1 MGNCCIYLPYRP
13 KFLRYFTHRNDPPI
27 LSGDSD
33 TLMDLDFLEE
43 PQLAFRI
50 NERPFTV
57 SSYLNWVSN
66 KPRTILPINDRSS
79 AESSVSS
86 RRGAGVRSSLSRI
99 MSAGMRTYSPPS
111 VPGENSSSDATERL
125 LFKEVDPKG
134 RPPPA
139 QIASSPSSP
148 PEHNGNWAAVTS
160 VSGREHKTSTS
171 AVFLS
176 NKAAERH
183 RMSHSLYSERS
194 SQQQEEE
201 VDGPELARLMRRY
214 WPRDFNFF
222 GLSSAHSSGAGNS
235 RRSLCESTGGS
246 GSGRRSSASSHPQR
260 PTVLNLRSD
269 MSDGGSMTEP
279 GSFSGDFESTLDLDW
294 DHEPGAFGL
303 PETTGVSNRFGFRY
317 TSPFDSTAAND
328 SLFCTG
334 RPYPLPRR
342 RACRTLP
349 RASVV
354 REDLPI
360 LTPSKPSNTLG
371 CAGGAKMTKTA
382 QTPMVDS
389 GFVGYETATEGSVFS
404 PNSGEATED
413 LLWKDNPTVG
423 VSLSSEKARSVY
435 S

>member
-1 MGNCCIYLPYRP
+1 
-13 KFLRYFTHRNDPPI
+13 
-27 LSGDSD
+27 
-33 TLMDLDFLEE
+33 
-43 PQLAFRI
+43 
-50 NERPFTV
+50 
-57 SSYLNWVSN
+57 
-66 KPRTILPINDRSS
+66 
-79 AESSVSS
+79 
-86 RRGAGVRSSLSRI
+86 
-99 MSAGMRTYSPPS
+99 
-111 VPGENSSSDATERL
+111 
-125 LFKEVDPKG
+125 
-134 RPPPA
+134 
-139 QIASSPSSP
+139 
-148 PEHNGNWAAVTS
+148 
-160 VSGREHKTSTS
+160 
-171 AVFLS
+171 
-176 NKAAERH
+176 
-183 RMSHSLYSERS
+183 
-194 SQQQEEE
+194 
-201 VDGPELARLMRRY
+201 
-214 WPRDFNFF
+214 
-222 GLSSAHSSGAGNS
+222 
-235 RRSLCESTGGS
+235 
-246 GSGRRSSASSHPQR
+246 
-260 PTVLNLRSD
+260 
-269 MSDGGSMTEP
+269 
-279 GSFSGDFESTLDLDW
+279 
-294 DHEPGAFGL
+294 AFGL

>member
-160 VSGREHKTSTS
+160 VSGREHKTS
-171 AVFLS
+171 V
-176 NKAAERH
+176 
-183 RMSHSLYSERS
+183 
-194 SQQQEEE
+194 
-201 VDGPELARLMRRY
+201 G
-214 WPRDFNFF
+214 
-222 GLSSAHSSGAGNS
+222 
-235 RRSLCESTGGS
+235 
-246 GSGRRSSASSHPQR
+246 
-260 PTVLNLRSD
+260 
-269 MSDGGSMTEP
+269 
-279 GSFSGDFESTLDLDW
+279 
-294 DHEPGAFGL
+294 
-303 PETTGVSNRFGFRY
+303 
-317 TSPFDSTAAND
+317 
-328 SLFCTG
+328 
-334 RPYPLPRR
+334 PYPPFIYLKTYMIRQL
-342 RACRTLP
+342 CSNITLCYFC
-349 RASVV
+349 
-354 REDLPI
+354 L
-360 LTPSKPSNTLG
+360 
-371 CAGGAKMTKTA
+371 
-382 QTPMVDS
+382 
-389 GFVGYETATEGSVFS
+389 
-404 PNSGEATED
+404 
-413 LLWKDNPTVG
+413 
-423 VSLSSEKARSVY
+423 
-435 S
+435 